1 MLLPKDLTVR
11 MLLTVSEINEPMNF
25 YDLYDLEAI
34 LLVIETCME
43 VEIMSKGVKAS
54 VTSAIFQQCTAAMT
68 KETAIVVE
76 LRQTTA
82 MMPEIMLC
90 IWYA

>member
-1 MLLPKDLTVR
+1 MR

-25 YDLYDLEAI
+25 YDLYDLEAM
-34 LLVIETCME
+34 LLVIETWME
-43 VEIMSKGVKAS
+43 VDIMSRGVKAS